1 MSRLTSAG
9 HRGPALDRGQAKERE
24 GEKQPAVLPS
34 SVQGGKTDVSWKP
47 GPAFY
52 QLCHSDSV
60 T

>member
-34 SVQGGKTDVSWKP
+34 SVEVGKDRCELETRPCLLPVVS
-47 GPAFY
+47 
-52 QLCHSDSV
+52 L
-60 T
+60 